1 MKKVLP
7 TDYFTKLELSED
19 LNVVLNAN
27 GIKKISEIL
36 VLTVGEWHLLE
47 GFNYR
52 HQIELID
59 VINKH
64 GWKDFL
70 LE

>member
-7 TDYFTKLELSED
+7 TVYFSKLDLSED
-19 LNVVLNAN
+19 LKEILFAN

-36 VLTVGEWHLLE
+36 ELTVGEWHSLI

-52 HQIELID
+52 YQIELID
-59 VINKH
+59 VINKN
-64 GWKDFL
+64 GWQDFL